1 MFQFYD
7 LDKLLSDRVENYHHT
22 QRLLEERMKMHSSD
36 KHPEPEDDDLGYEQE
51 SVFYTSP
58 KFLGP
63 IIITLVSILILLV
76 FVAKIV
82 LVIMYKRGERYRMS
96 LLQAHKNTIVYQKLS
111 EEIKPTIDSKNKF
124 THPKVHRYAPIS
136 SV

>member
-1 MFQFYD
+1 M
-7 LDKLLSDRVENYHHT
+7 LSDRLKETLKKPPSENH
-22 QRLLEERMKMHSSD
+22 ERKTEND
-36 KHPEPEDDDLGYEQE
+36 NDLVIEQE
-51 SVFYTSP
+51 HFYYSSYR
-58 KFLGP
+58 FLGP
-63 IIITLVSILILLV
+63 IIITLISILILLV

-111 EEIKPTIDSKNKF
+111 EEIKPPKESKQI

>member
-1 MFQFYD
+1 M
-7 LDKLLSDRVENYHHT
+7 LSDRVKNYHHT
-22 QRLLEERMKMHSSD
+22 QRVLEETMKMHTLENQKSD
-36 KHPEPEDDDLGYEQE
+36 GEDEDLVFEQE
-51 SVFYTSP
+51 RIYYSSP

-63 IIITLVSILILLV
+63 IVITLISILILLV

-82 LVIMYKRGERYRMS
+82 LVIMYKKGERYRMS
-96 LLQAHKNTIVYQKLS
+96 LMQAHKNTIVYQKLS
-111 EEIKPTIDSKNKF
+111 EEIKPTKNSKHSF